1 MRVPTN
7 RAARRAECFPHNQIA
22 GQLRRIARPLALT
35 DDLCQISEQ
44 RHPSLMV
51 GDVPLR
57 LQPYTNTNNLESL

>member
-35 DDLCQISEQ
+35 DDLCQISVR
-44 RHPSLMV
+44 RHPTQMA
-51 GDVPLR
+51 GDVPLKLR
-57 LQPYTNTNNLESL
+57 ARTNPNSSESL